1 MKANNTKSQR
11 IKLVFSWLQN
21 RGESPITQQ
30 AIGKLIGI
38 NSKSYLSQLIKRA
51 DNDEFINKLTK
62 LDDRLNKEWIYT
74 GEGEMLKIHSANSVV
89 TGDVSGN
96 GNQFVAGNNNVLQ
109 DKEADYAAEPK
120 AEDAEIIETL
130 EAIPVI
136 TTDQAKAPGVDV
148 KELVLSGSSEVKR
161 LSIWEFF
168 EKFGEFD
175 AICPTY
181 RDSMIPTYVPGD
193 FLFIKYK
200 QVTNE
205 SYIKQGCYLLDT
217 REHGTILCIVEDTED
232 GWLTLSFKNARKYK
246 PMRVKKEDVMS
257 IADIVLMVRMG
268 DMAFETV
275 DIGSLQVQLDK
286 KDMQIDNLFAQ
297 LGSLTNQMDKQG
309 DRTNRVID
317 QIEDA
322 LEQNKRLVNLMTEN
336 YLKKSK

>member
-1 MKANNTKSQR
+1 MKNTVKERLTEYLKFKGVTKSAFGREVEVSAAYVNSITRTISPDILKR
-11 IKLVFSWLQN
+11 IRLKYPDLNTDWL
-21 RGESPITQQ
+21 
-30 AIGKLIGI
+30 L
-38 NSKSYLSQLIKRA
+38 L
-51 DNDEFINKLTK
+51 
-62 LDDRLNKEWIYT
+62 
-74 GEGEMLKIHSANSVV
+74 GEGEMLKTQSTNSVV

-109 DKEADYAAEPK
+109 DKEADYTAEPK
-120 AEDAEIIETL
+120 VEDAEIIETL

-205 SYIKQGCYLLDT
+205 SYIKQGRYLLDT

-268 DMAFETV
+268 DMAFDV
-275 DIGSLQVQLDK
+275 MDIGALQVQLDK

-336 YLKKSK
+336 YLKKK

>member
-1 MKANNTKSQR
+1 MAKVLN
-11 IKLVFSWLQN
+11 IKQFVFDYSIPQSELSDVLGLKQPQVSLLLN
-21 RGESPITQQ
+21 GKRKILDKHEEAMRAKYGSLIDPYFVEKKVSRGAGGVTIFPAAVIDDIKNE
-30 AIGKLIGI
+30 
-38 NSKSYLSQLIKRA
+38 LSQPKSEDI
-51 DNDEFINKLTK
+51 EVI
-62 LDDRLNKEWIYT
+62 
-74 GEGEMLKIHSANSVV
+74 
-89 TGDVSGN
+89 
-96 GNQFVAGNNNVLQ
+96 
-109 DKEADYAAEPK
+109 EP
-120 AEDAEIIETL
+120 L

-136 TTDQAKAPGVDV
+136 TTDQAKAPGIDV
-148 KELVLSGSSEVKR
+148 KELVLSGSKEVKR

-205 SYIKQGCYLLDT
+205 SYIKQGRYLLDT

-268 DMAFETV
+268 DMAFETI
-275 DIGSLQVQLDK
+275 DIGALQVQLDK

-336 YLKKSK
+336 YLKKK

>member
-1 MKANNTKSQR
+1 MKNTVRERLTEYLKVKKISKSAFGR
-11 IKLVFSWLQN
+11 AINASSAFVTSIRKTI
-21 RGESPITQQ
+21 GAEKIQ
-30 AIGKLIGI
+30 AI
-38 NSKSYLSQLIKRA
+38 A
-51 DNDEFINKLTK
+51 
-62 LDDRLNKEWIYT
+62 LNFPDLNIEWLLT
-74 GEGEMLKIHSANSVV
+74 GEGEMLKTQSANTVV
-89 TGDVSGN
+89 TGEVSGN
-96 GNQFVAGNNNVLQ
+96 GNQIVAGNNNVLQ
-109 DKEADYAAEPK
+109 DKETDYTAEPK

-148 KELVLSGSSEVKR
+148 KELVLSGSKEVKR
-161 LSIWEFF
+161 LSIGEFF
-168 EKFGEFD
+168 GKFGEFD

-205 SYIKQGCYLLDT
+205 SYIKQGRYLLDT

-275 DIGSLQVQLDK
+275 DIGALQVQLDK

>member
-1 MKANNTKSQR
+1 MKTTVKERLTEYLKFKGVTKSAFGREVEVSAAYVNSITRTISPDILKR
-11 IKLVFSWLQN
+11 IRLKYPDLNTDWL
-21 RGESPITQQ
+21 
-30 AIGKLIGI
+30 L
-38 NSKSYLSQLIKRA
+38 L
-51 DNDEFINKLTK
+51 
-62 LDDRLNKEWIYT
+62 
-74 GEGEMLKIHSANSVV
+74 GEGEMLKTRSTNTVV

-96 GNQFVAGNNNVLQ
+96 GNQFVAGNNNVLH
-109 DKEADYAAEPK
+109 DKGADYTAEPK
-120 AEDAEIIETL
+120 VEDAEIIETL

-136 TTDQAKAPGVDV
+136 STEQAKAPNIDV
-148 KELVLSGSSEVKR
+148 KALVQSGSNEVKR

-205 SYIKQGCYLLDT
+205 SYIKQGRYLLDT

-232 GWLTLSFKNARKYK
+232 GWLTLSFKNSRKYK
-246 PMRVKKEDVMS
+246 PMRVKKEYVMS

-268 DMAFETV
+268 DMAFETI
-275 DIGSLQVQLDK
+275 DIGALQVQLDK

-336 YLKKSK
+336 YLKKK

>member
-1 MKANNTKSQR
+1 MKSTVKERLTEYLKTKR
-11 IKLVFSWLQN
+11 I
-21 RGESPITQQ
+21 
-30 AIGKLIGI
+30 
-38 NSKSYLSQLIKRA
+38 SKS
-51 DNDEFINKLTK
+51 EFGKVIGVSNAYVSAIRKTISTEK
-62 LDDRLNKEWIYT
+62 IQSIAASYPDLNIEWLLT
-74 GEGEMLKIHSANSVV
+74 GEGEMLKTQSANSVV

-96 GNQFVAGNNNVLQ
+96 DNQIVAGNNNVLS
-109 DKEADYAAEPK
+109 DKEVTYTTKPK

-136 TTDQAKAPGVDV
+136 STEQAKAPDVDV
-148 KELVLSGSSEVKR
+148 KALVQSGSSKVKR

-205 SYIKQGCYLLDT
+205 SYIKQGRYLLDT

-268 DMAFETV
+268 DMAFDV
-275 DIGSLQVQLDK
+275 MDV
-286 KDMQIDNLFAQ
+286 AQ
-297 LGSLTNQMDKQG
+297 LQQQMAVKDEQYRLLMEQYNKTG
-309 DRTNRVID
+309 DRVNRVID
-317 QIEDA
+317 QNQQLINTLID
-322 LEQNKRLVNLMTEN
+322 VV
-336 YLKKSK
+336 KKEK

>member
-1 MKANNTKSQR
+1 MQNTVKERLEFFLKSKKISKTDFGKAVGVSNSFVSSMRKSLGPDKIQS
-11 IKLVFSWLQN
+11 IAQTYPDLNIEWL
-21 RGESPITQQ
+21 
-30 AIGKLIGI
+30 L
-38 NSKSYLSQLIKRA
+38 
-51 DNDEFINKLTK
+51 
-62 LDDRLNKEWIYT
+62 T
-74 GEGEMLKIHSANSVV
+74 GEGEMLKTQSTNSVI

-109 DKEADYAAEPK
+109 DKGVSHTAEPK

-136 TTDQAKAPGVDV
+136 TADQAKAPGVDV

-205 SYIKQGCYLLDT
+205 SYIKQGRYLLDT
-217 REHGTILCIVEDTED
+217 CEHGTILCIVEDTED
-232 GWLTLSFKNARKYK
+232 GYLTLSFKNAKKYK

-268 DMAFETV
+268 DMAFDV
-275 DIGSLQVQLDK
+275 MDV
-286 KDMQIDNLFAQ
+286 AQ
-297 LGSLTNQMDKQG
+297 LQQQMAVKDEQYRLLMEQYNKTG
-309 DRTNRVID
+309 DRVNRVID
-317 QIEDA
+317 QNQQLINTLID
-322 LEQNKRLVNLMTEN
+322 VV
-336 YLKKSK
+336 KKEK

>member
-1 MKANNTKSQR
+1 MNVKNRLKKFLQHENLGQKAFEEYCGFANGYVNNIRRS
-11 IKLVFSWLQN
+11 
-21 RGESPITQQ
+21 ITP
-30 AIGKLIGI
+30 
-38 NSKSYLSQLIKRA
+38 
-51 DNDEFINKLTK
+51 TK
-62 LDDRLNKEWIYT
+62 LQQIALRFPHLNTGWLMT
-74 GEGEMLKIHSANSVV
+74 GEGEMLKTQSTNSVV
-89 TGDVSGN
+89 TGNVSGN
-96 GNQFVAGNNNVLQ
+96 GNHIVAGTNMVLQ
-109 DKEADYAAEPK
+109 DKVSDYTAEPK

-136 TTDQAKAPGVDV
+136 TTDQAKAPGIDV

-168 EKFGEFD
+168 GKFGEFD

-205 SYIKQGCYLLDT
+205 SYIKQGRYLLDT

-275 DIGSLQVQLDK
+275 DIGALQVQLDK
-286 KDMQIDNLFAQ
+286 KDMQIDSLFAQ

-336 YLKKSK
+336 YLKKK

>member
-1 MKANNTKSQR
+1 MLDLKKLRFEAGDKSQNEIGEILGLPQSTISKMEKGWQKIR
-11 IKLVFSWLQN
+11 PEHIAKLKAAYGVELVNSCMVPDELYNSHTGAQTVQATILH
-21 RGESPITQQ
+21 RDLVDEIHGELTQP
-30 AIGKLIGI
+30 K
-38 NSKSYLSQLIKRA
+38 
-51 DNDEFINKLTK
+51 
-62 LDDRLNKEWIYT
+62 KE
-74 GEGEMLKIHSANSVV
+74 
-89 TGDVSGN
+89 DVE
-96 GNQFVAGNNNVLQ
+96 VI
-109 DKEADYAAEPK
+109 EP
-120 AEDAEIIETL
+120 L

-136 TTDQAKAPGVDV
+136 TTDQAKAPGIDV
-148 KELVLSGSSEVKR
+148 KELVLSGSKEVKR

-168 EKFGEFD
+168 AKFGEFD
-175 AICPTY
+175 AVCPTY

-205 SYIKQGCYLLDT
+205 SYIKQGRYLLDT

-336 YLKKSK
+336 YLKKK

>member
-1 MKANNTKSQR
+1 MLMLKRLLRSEKMSQKDLAAQLGIDEASMSLIVNGRRDMSIEMRKAIDALFGADKVAQFD
-11 IKLVFSWLQN
+11 IQ
-21 RGESPITQQ
+21 PITNPTQVQ
-30 AIGKLIGI
+30 ATIYPSGVIDDLREELR
-38 NSKSYLSQLIKRA
+38 SEYSQ
-51 DNDEFINKLTK
+51 
-62 LDDRLNKEWIYT
+62 
-74 GEGEMLKIHSANSVV
+74 
-89 TGDVSGN
+89 
-96 GNQFVAGNNNVLQ
+96 
-109 DKEADYAAEPK
+109 PK
-120 AEDAEIIETL
+120 PEDTEVIETL

-136 TTDQAKAPGVDV
+136 TNDQAKAPGVNV

-200 QVTNE
+200 QVTND
-205 SYIKQGCYLLDT
+205 SYIKQGRYLLDT
-217 REHGTILCIVEDTED
+217 REHGSILCIVEDTED
-232 GWLTLSFKNARKYK
+232 GMLTLSFKNARKYK
-246 PMRVKKEDVMS
+246 PMRVRKEDVLS

-275 DIGSLQVQLDK
+275 DIGSLQMQIDK
-286 KDMQIDNLFAQ
+286 KDMQIASLFEQ

-336 YLKKSK
+336 YLKKN

>member
-1 MKANNTKSQR
+1 MISLRKLAKAHGLRQR
-11 IKLVFSWLQN
+11 ELAEIIKTDQSVVS
-21 RGESPITQQ
+21 
-30 AIGKLIGI
+30 LIMNGH
-38 NSKSYLSQLIKRA
+38 R
-51 DNDEFINKLTK
+51 
-62 LDDRLNKEWIYT
+62 RLNEDQLALLRAKF
-74 GEGEMLKIHSANSVV
+74 
-89 TGDVSGN
+89 GDEELAKYDCEEEVKHTTADLT
-96 GNQFVAGNNNVLQ
+96 FYDPELVAEVREELRSEYSQ
-109 DKEADYAAEPK
+109 PK
-120 AEDAEIIETL
+120 AEDAEVVETL

-136 TTDQAKAPGVDV
+136 TTDQAKAPGIDV
-148 KELVLSGSSEVKR
+148 KKLVLSGSSEVKR

-168 EKFGEFD
+168 GKFGEFD

-205 SYIKQGCYLLDT
+205 SYIKQGRYLLDT
-217 REHGTILCIVEDTED
+217 REHGSILCTVEDTED

-246 PMRVKKEDVMS
+246 PMRIKKEDVMS

-268 DMAFETV
+268 DMAFETI
-275 DIGSLQVQLDK
+275 DIGALQVQLDK

-336 YLKKSK
+336 YLKKK

>member
-1 MKANNTKSQR
+1 MNVKNRLKKFLQHENLGQKAFEEYCGFANGYVNNIRRS
-11 IKLVFSWLQN
+11 
-21 RGESPITQQ
+21 ITP
-30 AIGKLIGI
+30 
-38 NSKSYLSQLIKRA
+38 
-51 DNDEFINKLTK
+51 TK
-62 LDDRLNKEWIYT
+62 LQQIALRFPHLNTGWLMT
-74 GEGEMLKIHSANSVV
+74 GEGEMLKTQSTHTVV

-96 GNQFVAGNNNVLQ
+96 GNQIVAGNNNRLTT
-109 DKEADYAAEPK
+109 PK
-120 AEDAEIIETL
+120 AEDVEDVETL

-136 TTDQAKAPGVDV
+136 TTDQAKAPNVDV
-148 KELVLSGSSEVKR
+148 KKLVMSGSSQVKR

-205 SYIKQGCYLLDT
+205 SYIKQGRYLLDT

-232 GWLTLSFKNARKYK
+232 GYLTLSFKNARKYK

-268 DMAFETV
+268 DMAFETI
-275 DIGSLQVQLDK
+275 DIGALQVQLDK

-336 YLKKSK
+336 YFKKK